1 MRTEQ
6 TPQWFDDLISS
17 ESRRI
22 VKQAK
27 DDKLADIEKRIE
39 AAETPE
45 ELDALE
51 KELSELESG
60 AKDDDSTEKEDE
72 AGADAEQKAKPEA
85 AAASNEADDEGADE
99 DADDEEDADDVDL
112 NSLMKEVKDIK
123 KDATSGKDEVQRKLL
138 TEVERLN
145 DEMGLN
151 KIVDMNTTVDEQ

>member
-6 TPQWFDDLISS
+6 TPQWLDDLVSS
-17 ESRRI
+17 ESKLI

-27 DDKLADIEKRIE
+27 DNKLADIEKRIE

-51 KELSELESG
+51 KELSELESSSEG
-60 AKDDDSTEKEDE
+60 DSTEGETEDKAKTESDEAVSSEDASGGDTDEEESDEDE
-72 AGADAEQKAKPEA
+72 EA
-85 AAASNEADDEGADE
+85 
-99 DADDEEDADDVDL
+99 DVDL
-112 NSLMKEVKDIK
+112 SSLMKEVKDIK
-123 KDATSGKDEVQRKLL
+123 KDVTSGKDEMQRKLL

-145 DEMGLN
+145 DQMGLN

>member
-17 ESRRI
+17 ESRKI

-51 KELSELESG
+51 KELGELES
-60 AKDDDSTEKEDE
+60 STK
-72 AGADAEQKAKPEA
+72 
-85 AAASNEADDEGADE
+85 DDEGGDE
-99 DADDEEDADDVDL
+99 STDEGTDEAAQPKAAKPGAAEADDEEDEDVGDVDL
-112 NSLMKEVKDIK
+112 GSLMKEVKGIK
-123 KDATSGKDEVQRKLL
+123 KDVTSGKDEVQRKLL
-138 TEVERLN
+138 SEVERLN
-145 DEMGLN
+145 DQMGLN
-151 KIVDMNTTVDEQ
+151 KIVDMNGTVDEQ